1 MNDQTEKNEMGQA
14 EWTLSNILAMAGFV
28 VLVILFAWLAIQ
40 FVRMLPTAWDRLA
53 TVFEENQ
60 RALEEKTANQDDDSN
75 KDDDKKSDDNVV
87 VVDNNEDYID
97 DVVEDD
103 SKEEDDS
110 KDVATTTP
118 TTTPTPTTGTGT
130 VKPTPTP
137 VQYHTVATYVVP
149 TSDPNGYT
157 DLEITFV
164 AVGRMTAAE
173 RFVAGAELEADEIGA
188 MQFRVKNI
196 GTKTSSDWHFEALL
210 TDGDTMKS
218 NVQKPLKPG
227 EMATL
232 TVVFEVGD
240 KDGNRSFGASVYG
253 GNDINSANNGFRS
266 STKVR

>member
-1 MNDQTEKNEMGQA
+1 MNDQTEKNGIEQA
-14 EWTLSNILAMAGFV
+14 DWTLSNILAMAGFV

-60 RALEEKTANQDDDSN
+60 RALEEKTADQDDNN

-118 TTTPTPTTGTGT
+118 TTTPTTGTGS

-137 VQYHTVATYVVP
+137 VQYRTVATYVVP

-157 DLEITFV
+157 DLEVTFV

-196 GTKTSSDWHFEALL
+196 GTKTSSDWRFEALL

-218 NVQKPLKPG
+218 VTQKPLKPG
-227 EMATL
+227 EMSTL

-240 KDGNRSFGASVYG
+240 KDGNRSFGVNVYG
-253 GNDINSANNGFRS
+253 GNDINGANNGFRS
-266 STKVR
+266 STRVR